1 MARLISQI
9 GRTGE
14 DKVGLTGSLP
24 NSARLRDSGFRLRDS
39 GFRLRDSGLRAFL
52 RDFVFLPCLSVR
64 LASWLLAAAT
74 NKNHCRDGTL
84 DVFPSYLHTAKFNP
98 GWEI

>member
-24 NSARLRDSGFRLRDS
+24 NSARLRYSGFRLRY
-39 GFRLRDSGLRAFL
+39 SGLRAIL